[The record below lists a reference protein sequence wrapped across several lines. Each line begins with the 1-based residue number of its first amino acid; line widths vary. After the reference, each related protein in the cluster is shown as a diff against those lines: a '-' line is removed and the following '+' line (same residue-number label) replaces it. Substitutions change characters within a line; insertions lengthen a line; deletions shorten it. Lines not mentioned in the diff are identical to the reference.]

1 MNILDNPKYSHL
13 LKRQPF
19 YHRIG
24 KTLLYNWARFIFSW
38 YTPLKVYGTENIP
51 SESFIFSSNH
61 NAHLDVISLSLAAKK
76 NFNDIGM
83 LAAKDYW
90 FDNSFR
96 RNIMKPVMNLIPIG
110 RRSSEG
116 RDISFDDTLE
126 LSKGFMNVNKR
137 CIIIFPEGTR
147 GEPDVLIRFK
157 KGPARL
163 AIGTGEKILPA
174 VITGTGLLW
183 PKGKIIFKPGKINVY
198 ILPPLDPNSFLIR
211 DNKNNIDLFKSAEAM
226 TNALETRIKEKIK
239 DLS

>member
-1 MNILDNPKYSHL
+1 
-13 LKRQPF
+13 
-19 YHRIG
+19 
-24 KTLLYNWARFIFSW
+24 
-38 YTPLKVYGTENIP
+38 
-51 SESFIFSSNH
+51 
-61 NAHLDVISLSLAAKK
+61 
-76 NFNDIGM
+76 
-83 LAAKDYW
+83 
-90 FDNSFR
+90 
-96 RNIMKPVMNLIPIG
+96 
-110 RRSSEG
+110 
-116 RDISFDDTLE
+116 
-126 LSKGFMNVNKR
+126 MNVNKR

-147 GEPDVLIRFK
+147 GKPDVLIRFK

-226 TNALETRIKEKIK
+226 TNTLETRIKEKIK

>member
-1 MNILDNPKYSHL
+1 MVV
-13 LKRQPF
+13 
-19 YHRIG
+19 G
-24 KTLLYNWARFIFSW
+24 KNFHKQMTF
-38 YTPLKVYGTENIP
+38 PE
-51 SESFIFSSNH
+51 E
-61 NAHLDVISLSLAAKK
+61 AKK

-90 FDNSFR
+90 FDNSLR

-110 RRSSEG
+110 RRSSKG

-163 AIGTGEKILPA
+163 AIGTGEKIFSGN
-174 VITGTGLLW
+174 IECM
-183 PKGKIIFKPGKINVY
+183 
-198 ILPPLDPNSFLIR
+198 IL
-211 DNKNNIDLFKSAEAM
+211 A
-226 TNALETRIKEKIK
+226 IKK
-239 DLS
+239 